1 MFVCEQ
7 IEAERHFLASVLD
20 LMESDGV
27 DVGNG
32 SSGGRRVNQVLEIR

>member
-1 MFVCEQ
+1 VCERN
-7 IEAERHFLASVLD
+7 EGDRRFLARVLD
-20 LMESDGV
+20 LMKSDGV

>member
-1 MFVCEQ
+1 VCERN
-7 IEAERHFLASVLD
+7 EGDRRFLVSVLD
-20 LMESDGV
+20 LIESDGV